1 MRKNIRTAIITGNPG
16 QIARVFGDERLKL
29 IAQESDLLP
38 EFITP
43 ENFDK
48 MPVDTIEAGFSTW
61 GMIPLTDAQLAKMPK
76 LKAIFYAAGA
86 TDYFCRPLLARDI
99 AVSSA
104 WLANARPVAEYT
116 VAQILL
122 GMKNFLAVT
131 SSIKAGGRS
140 GWNLSQVGPGVYG
153 RTVALI
159 GAGAISSRV
168 AELLKNFD
176 LNVIVVPSR
185 KERRTVSLEEAFA
198 QSQVVSNHLPNRD
211 DNVGVLNKALFES
224 MPKNAVFINTGRGR
238 QVNEADL
245 AEVLVRRP
253 DLTAI
258 LDVTFPEPPEADSP
272 LYRLPNVW
280 LTPHIAGSLNDEVRR
295 MADYA
300 IADFR
305 NYADG
310 KPLQYR
316 VSESML
322 LTSQN

>member
-1 MRKNIRTAIITGNPG
+1 
-16 QIARVFGDERLKL
+16 
-29 IAQESDLLP
+29 
-38 EFITP
+38 
-43 ENFDK
+43 
-48 MPVDTIEAGFSTW
+48 
-61 GMIPLTDAQLAKMPK
+61 
-76 LKAIFYAAGA
+76 
-86 TDYFCRPLLARDI
+86 
-99 AVSSA
+99 
-104 WLANARPVAEYT
+104 
-116 VAQILL
+116 
-122 GMKNFLAVT
+122 MKNFLAVT
-131 SSIKAGGRS
+131 SGIKARGRE
-140 GWNLSQVGPGVYG
+140 GWERSQVGPGAYG
-153 RTVALI
+153 RTVTLI
-159 GAGAISSRV
+159 GAGAISTRV

-224 MPKNAVFINTGRGR
+224 MPQNAVFINTGRGR
-238 QVNEADL
+238 QVNETDL
-245 AEVLVRRP
+245 AEVLVKRP

-258 LDVTFPEPPEADSP
+258 LDVTWPEPPEADSP
-272 LYRLPNVW
+272 LYKLPNVW

-305 NYADG
+305 NYAEG